1 MEGRKYA
8 SVSELVRDTAEP
20 EFADEFDQYQDDR
33 KLVNVLTVLR
43 CAHEVSQ
50 VELAKRMDCVQS
62 KLSKM
67 ESSVDADLNFGDII
81 KYASAL
87 KQSVFI
93 AFSPARK
100 SRVDQIRFHIE
111 CIKDQLD
118 RLGKIAGDDR
128 TIGDGVEGYAI
139 ETVENLVRLI
149 EQSLERLPHRIQQAD
164 ALVSVEVQC
173 EGGQRLRLDRP
184 KRVRKSHR
192 KAAAEV

>member
-1 MEGRKYA
+1 
-8 SVSELVRDTAEP
+8 
-20 EFADEFDQYQDDR
+20 
-33 KLVNVLTVLR
+33 
-43 CAHEVSQ
+43 
-50 VELAKRMDCVQS
+50 
-62 KLSKM
+62 M

-81 KYASAL
+81 ESASAL
-87 KQSVFI
+87 KQAVFI

-149 EQSLERLPHRIQQAD
+149 EQSLEGCLIGSNKQTRLSPSRFSARRSATTARQAQ
-164 ALVSVEVQC
+164 ACPQIAQ
-173 EGGQRLRLDRP
+173 EGGRRGLTVCRSDCCPR
-184 KRVRKSHR
+184 
-192 KAAAEV
+192 AESAPPGSAR